1 MTAARFITF
10 EGGEGSGKSTQTRL
24 LAERLRALAHLVV
37 TTREPGGTPLAEAI
51 RDLILAGKPQEPLAE
66 LLLFGAARAEHL
78 GVVIKPALESGAF
91 VICDRFIDSTRVYQG
106 AVGTVDRTLIR
117 LLENH
122 TVKPW
127 FPALTIVLDV
137 AVGEGMERIGRRGAL
152 SRFDHQSAT
161 VHETIRRAFAEIVAA
176 EPDRCVLVDGGRSA
190 AAVAEDVWH
199 AVQSRLLAK
208 V

>member
-24 LAERLRALAHLVV
+24 LADRLRAQGHVVV
-37 TTREPGGTPLAEAI
+37 TTREPGGTPLAEKI
-51 RDLILAGKPQEPLAE
+51 RDLILEGKPQAPVAE

-78 GVVIKPALESGAF
+78 VAVITPALESGAF

-106 AVGTVDRTLIR
+106 AVGTIDPSLIR
-117 LLENH
+117 LLEDH
-122 TVKPW
+122 TVQPW

-137 AVGEGMERIGRRGAL
+137 PVREGMDRVGRRGGL
-152 SRFDHQSAT
+152 SRFDHQADT
-161 VHETIRRAFAEIVAA
+161 VHETIRSAFAALASA
-176 EPDRCVLVDGGRSA
+176 EPERCVLVNGGRPPT
-190 AAVAEDVWH
+190 AVADDVWH

-208 V
+208 A